1 MSPPGPQSLSSTRKG
16 PSATSMFEAR
26 TWTRRSTRFS
36 KKPVSKWSRRV
47 RSAGRMF
54 GEDIMSRQRWRAGG
68 VVLGLLLLA
77 GPGRADE
84 ATAIEAIKK
93 LGGRVEVDAK
103 RPGQPV
109 VGVDLD
115 NTKVTDAGLKVLKQL
130 KSLQFLDMGDNV
142 TDAGLKEL
150 KELKHLQSLG
160 LGYTEVTDAGLKELK
175 ELKSL
180 QALNLRD
187 TKITDAGLKELKELK
202 SLQRLDLDNTKV
214 TDVGLKEL
222 KELKSLKTLYL
233 SVTAV
238 TDAGLKELKE
248 LKNLQTLYL
257 NGTKVTDTGLKE
269 LKDLKNLR
277 TLEVAFTAVTD
288 AGVKERKAALPKIDI
303 SH

>member
-1 MSPPGPQSLSSTRKG
+1 
-16 PSATSMFEAR
+16 
-26 TWTRRSTRFS
+26 
-36 KKPVSKWSRRV
+36 
-47 RSAGRMF
+47 MF
-54 GEDIMSRQRWRAGG
+54 GKNIMSRQRWRAGG

-77 GPGRADE
+77 DPGRADE

-115 NTKVTDAGLKVLKQL
+115 NTKVTDAGLKELKEV
-130 KSLQFLDMGDNV
+130 KSLQ
-142 TDAGLKEL
+142 
-150 KELKHLQSLG
+150 
-160 LGYTEVTDAGLKELK
+160 
-175 ELKSL
+175 
-180 QALNLRD
+180 
-187 TKITDAGLKELKELK
+187 
-202 SLQRLDLDNTKV
+202 
-214 TDVGLKEL
+214 
-222 KELKSLKTLYL
+222 TLYL

-257 NGTKVTDTGLKE
+257 NGTKVTDRGLKE

-288 AGVKERKAALPKIDI
+288 AGVKELKAALPKIDI

>member
-1 MSPPGPQSLSSTRKG
+1 
-16 PSATSMFEAR
+16 
-26 TWTRRSTRFS
+26 
-36 KKPVSKWSRRV
+36 
-47 RSAGRMF
+47 MF

-84 ATAIEAIKK
+84 AMAIEAIKK

-115 NTKVTDAGLKVLKQL
+115 NTKVTDAGLKVLKEL
-130 KSLQFLDMGDNV
+130 KSLQFLDLGDKV

-150 KELKHLQSLG
+150 
-160 LGYTEVTDAGLKELK
+160 
-175 ELKSL
+175 
-180 QALNLRD
+180 R
-187 TKITDAGLKELKELK
+187 
-202 SLQRLDLDNTKV
+202 
-214 TDVGLKEL
+214 
-222 KELKSLKTLYL
+222 
-233 SVTAV
+233 
-238 TDAGLKELKE
+238 E

-288 AGVKERKAALPKIDI
+288 AGVKELKAALPKIDI